1 MWWLES
7 DYKSK
12 LNKNGLRRTC
22 LKENTKKFNNFSFVG
37 YKFKMERKLVRCNT
51 MKVETVFNFIILR
64 KHIAFKFKGS

>member
-51 MKVETVFNFIILR
+51 
-64 KHIAFKFKGS
+64 